1 MEALAQMNASWWS
14 LLWLASAL
22 VAIFLGLNFLRRL
35 FDALSFSPWLRGSG
49 REILRKLLV
58 LFEPVSAF
66 LVGFM
71 FVFIN
76 PLEHGIMVVLLIAA
90 LFPHLREYLTGRLL
104 ILENN
109 LEKDDEI
116 ISGSISGKVLFL
128 GRMGLKVLGEKGPIH
143 LSYMN
148 LLKTGYE
155 KISGY
160 ESGEYV
166 RFLLDSSSE
175 GNIQNQHRAIVH
187 TLSASP
193 FVDWNTH
200 PEVSL
205 HSETPPVW
213 EARVLLRCES
223 HYEDL
228 AEMLREKGFNSK
240 RQ

>member
-1 MEALAQMNASWWS
+1 METLSHINASWWS
-14 LLWLASAL
+14 LLWLTGAL
-22 VAIFLGLNFLRRL
+22 VAIFLGLNFLTRL
-35 FDALSFSPWLRGSG
+35 FDALTFSPWLRGPG

-66 LVGFM
+66 LIGFM

-76 PLEHGIMVVLLIAA
+76 PIEHGIMVVLLITA

-116 ISGSISGKVLFL
+116 ITGAIEGKVMFL
-128 GRMGLKVLGEKGPIH
+128 GRMGLKILGERGPIH
-143 LSYMN
+143 VSYRK
-148 LLKTGYE
+148 LLEVGYE

-160 ESGEYV
+160 ETGEYV
-166 RFLLDSSSE
+166 RFLMDSQAE
-175 GNIQNQHRAIVH
+175 GNLQAQNRLIVH

-205 HSETPPVW
+205 HTETPPVW

-223 HYEDL
+223 HFEDL
-228 AEMLREKGFNSK
+228 AELLREKGFNSN
-240 RQ
+240 RL